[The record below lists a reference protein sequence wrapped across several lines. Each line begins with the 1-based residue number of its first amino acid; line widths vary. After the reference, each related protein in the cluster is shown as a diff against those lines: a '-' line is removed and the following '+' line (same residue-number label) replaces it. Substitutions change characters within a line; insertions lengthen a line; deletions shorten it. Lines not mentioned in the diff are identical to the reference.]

1 MDRETI
7 MPTPP
12 LAPPSVSTADF
23 RRALG
28 SFPSGVTVVT
38 GLRDGQVHGITVS
51 AFLSVSLEPPLVLVS
66 IGNRAPM
73 HTTIRTTGR
82 YAVSV
87 LAADQAALSDHFAGR
102 RLPDGDPPF
111 HVDGDTIPTVEGA
124 IATVQCVLHD
134 AVEAGDHTLFVG
146 RVVGVSTE
154 EGEALAYWRG
164 KYRRVE

>member
-1 MDRETI
+1 METDAT
-7 MPTPP
+7 MPTPAP
-12 LAPPSVSTADF
+12 VPPSVDPADF

-38 GLRDGQVHGITVS
+38 GVSEGRVHGITVS
-51 AFLSVSLEPPLVLVS
+51 AFLSVSLQPPLVLVS

-102 RLPDGDPPF
+102 RLPAGDPPF
-111 HVDGDTIPTVEGA
+111 RVDGDAIPTVEGA

-146 RVVGVSTE
+146 RVVGVTTA

-164 KYRRVE
+164 KYRTVG